1 MPKYSKHVGLLL
13 AALLSATAL
22 FATDPERGTVIRET
36 PLYVSPDAGSQKV
49 GTATRGRD
57 IPLVKERSVI
67 DGKPWALILATVEA
81 SELNAKEITG
91 WVESRLLVTTTTPN
105 GDQIIFGEA
114 VDSERQAEQRGGRRH
129 AAEDAMRLYYRVYE
143 YFPSSPLAGEALW
156 RAADIRWQLEKSGVL
171 QRPSSRELNPD
182 MRTQIDDE
190 TMKEIRKKFP
200 HTKWADLA
208 AYDMLDNKIC
218 FDWKGEA
225 SCPEKESEI
234 YEKYAREHPQSPK
247 AAEALYNAAW
257 RQAALV
263 DIYKSYRQQD
273 KSERARKKGLELTQE
288 LASRFP
294 DSDWKPRAATLA
306 YALQQ
311 NIPVY
316 GNGNPNS
323 TSNP

>member
-1 MPKYSKHVGLLL
+1 MLKYCRHLGLLL
-13 AALLSATAL
+13 ATLFSVTALLAA
-22 FATDPERGTVIRET
+22 DPERGTVIRET
-36 PLYVSPDAGSQKV
+36 PLYVSPDTGSQKV

-57 IPLVKERSVI
+57 IPLIKERSLI
-67 DGKPWALILATVEA
+67 AGKPWALVLATVEA
-81 SELNAKEITG
+81 TELNSKEITG
-91 WVESRLLVTTTTPN
+91 WVESQLLVTTSTPN
-105 GDQIIFGEA
+105 ADQIIFGEA
-114 VDSERQAEQRGGRRH
+114 VDSERQAEERGGRRH

-143 YFPSSPLAGEALW
+143 YFPNSPLAGEALW

-171 QRPSSRELNPD
+171 QRPSSRELNPEL
-182 MRTQIDDE
+182 RTQIDDE

-200 HTKWADLA
+200 RTKWDDLA
-208 AYDMLDNKIC
+208 AYDMLDNKTC

-225 SCPEKESEI
+225 SCPEKESEL

-247 AAEALYNAAW
+247 AAEALYNAAF

-288 LASRFP
+288 IVSKFP

-311 NIPVY
+311 NITVY
-316 GNGNPNS
+316 GKGNPEF
-323 TSNP
+323 NP